1 MTNQE
6 LIDLASVPAKMPS
19 AFRLYVNEKWM
30 EHKDEIL
37 LWTGNVVDYDAK
49 YYYNKHRWL
58 LKSMYKEQKNG

>member
-1 MTNQE
+1 MDIE
-6 LIDLASVPAKMPS
+6 DLKSLDLSVPTPS
-19 AFRLYVNEKWM
+19 GFRLFCNEKWY

-37 LWTGNVVDYDAK
+37 LLTGNVVDYDAK